1 MTKYK
6 SAWRLLPVL
15 LCLAVAAPFA
25 GRMAVWAGLRPEPTY
40 TCLEQQLTQAQI
52 ASRFEMPS
60 ADLDLLRTTRRLT
73 PTDICT
79 LTPKQV
85 WANLE
90 RAHRYTW
97 LERMFGP
104 EVDEEEEEGD
114 GDKPAQDYPREAAAW
129 RNLSLVDEN
138 GYIPPNALMSAKVQM
153 NAMIQAAQS
162 KPVGAVAGIS
172 TTSWTSLG
180 PGNIGGRIRAILI
193 HPTTTTTMWVG
204 SVTGGIWKST
214 DSGANW
220 SVVNDFMSNLSVTS
234 LVMNSQDTSI
244 LYASTGEGFVGAAS
258 GARGA
263 GIFKSTDGGTTWA
276 QLSGTANANF
286 YYVNRLAIAANGTTL
301 LAATATG
308 IWRSADSG
316 SSWTQVLAS
325 VDMADIDFAPSSSL
339 NAVAGQNS
347 GGLTRYSTDGGT
359 TWTSVATGASGRVEV
374 AYAAS
379 NTAVIYAS
387 VNINLGEVWKSTNSG
402 VSYTRMNTGSNY
414 FGSGVGQGWYD
425 NALWVSPTDPTAIIV
440 GGIDLWKSTNS
451 GTTLTQI
458 SYWGFGGSYGTNV
471 HADQHV
477 IVSHPNFAANS
488 TVFFGNDGGVFK
500 AADWTTV
507 TSAASG
513 HNWTI
518 LNTGLAITQFYSG
531 AYSPSGKVLGG
542 TQDNGSLV
550 YTPANGVNA
559 WADMFGGDGGWSAAD
574 SVDSNYLYGEYT
586 YLQIHRSTNGGG
598 GSILGSG
605 TRSASYI
612 YEGISDAT
620 SAGANFIAPFIIDPN
635 SNTTMYAGG
644 ARLWK
649 TTTLKATTPTWSS
662 IKAATVWGSFI
673 SAIAVAPGNSSVIW
687 VGHNDGDIYYSAD
700 AGANWTQK
708 DTTTPALPDRTVTR
722 LTIDPNNNAIVYATF
737 GGFSAD
743 NVYRSTNSGTT
754 WADITGTGTTGLPNI
769 PIRSLVIN
777 PSNSAKIYVG
787 GETGVFASEDSGAN
801 WSVSNDGPANVSV
814 DELFYG
820 GTTLYAATY
829 GRGIWVNTTAAAGAL
844 VIVESGTGTTVDKGG
859 TTDTYTVKLASAP
872 SGNVVV
878 TVGENS
884 QLSTSPKVLTFTT
897 ANYATAQT
905 VTVSAVNDNR
915 YEVSHTATLTHS
927 VSSSDTNYNGLSS
940 TALTVTITSPTPG
953 TGRVAMLESG
963 GTTLVGEGDATDT
976 YTLVLSEAP
985 TSTLLIR
992 VGDGLPDLAEHQ
1004 VLFTTKLTTTASN
1017 TATLEFDSS
1026 NFSVP
1031 QTVTVTAVNDSYG
1044 EGRHSAVITGL
1055 IISTSSA
1062 NYLSVQVPSFTAV
1075 IEDNDQTLVLTQS
1088 AGSTDVAEGGL
1099 TDSYT
1104 VNLSLQPTGTVVVYA
1119 GGGQASGSAEQLT
1132 FLPASL
1138 TFSNTNY
1145 AVPQVVTVTALD
1157 DSTVEGYHTG
1167 VITHSVWP
1175 SAGFNNLASVAST
1188 RITVNIDDND
1198 SNVAIVE
1205 TGTSTHT
1212 VRFAETLP
1220 SIALKYGIVLETLL
1234 KSNPGVSAELLKIGD
1249 VLQLP
1254 TNNTTRTVVREGGG
1268 ITDTYTVFLL
1278 TAPTGN
1284 VSVTLGDGMYA
1295 LQVTPSG
1302 TDPGYSHDVTFTT
1315 AGTTTATSTVTL
1327 TFTPANYSTPQ
1338 TVTVLALDDALKE
1351 GVEKVSITHH
1361 VRSVSNTGRTNVVI
1375 DSRYNE
1381 TVANRVIV
1389 TVLDNDVGIA
1399 TMGADFDGD
1408 GKTDYAI
1415 YRASSAQY
1423 FVRKSLDS
1431 SAEVLTWGDAAQADR
1446 PVPAD
1451 YDGDGK
1457 SDYAVY
1463 RPGTAQFLVRK
1474 SSSGIAEV
1482 VTWGIAGGGD
1492 RPAVAD
1498 FDGDGRVDYAIYRST
1513 TAQFIVKNSAD
1524 NSATDF
1530 TWGVAN
1536 GSDTP
1541 VVGDYDGDGKADYAV
1556 YRRPT
1561 AQWFIKQSSNGSV
1574 VVTAWGMARSADIPV
1589 PGDYDGDGKIDLAIF
1604 RPETAE
1610 FFVRQSS
1617 NVIVAVTRWGI
1628 AGGGDVP
1635 VPGDYD
1641 GDGKMDKA
1649 IFRPSTAA
1657 FIVQKSSTLTAIDPP
1672 ATWGV
1677 AGGFD
1682 YPLPVPDPNFD
1693 GTVYGF
1699 IGQ

>member
-1 MTKYK
+1 VPVVQAGLRDVPVTTAARVHGIVQVWAHPSDADRAVLAAAGITLLDYLPEM
-6 SAWRLLPVL
+6 AWLAAFPPEYLAGAALPAPASRLLRALLPLQANDKLEPALREHGLAAWALAPDGNARVSVQFFPDVTAVERARILARYGAQSLGGQLVSVLRSSLLLLLAEDAVQWIENGPPPVGAANSGARSATGVTTVQASDATLIGTGVKVGIWDGGAVYAHGDFGSRLTVVEAGTANSHATHVAGSIGGSGAGDANAKGMAPGATLYSYDFNGTVPSEMASAITTYGIALSNNSWGYSLADPPTAAQCAALRGVYNSETRSFDQLVRGEYSAGVAAISL
-15 LCLAVAAPFA
+15 LFAAGNDRANSWPLCQTTTAPYANYGTILGPGSTAKNTIVVGAVCDSSASLYASCINGSAAVVGGGADLMSTFSDWGPMLDGRIKPDVVAPGVEIWSTNVGGAYTNMQGTSMATPVTTGVATLLYQKWRALNSNVDPPPATIKALLIQTADDLSSSTLSFLKTGPDYASGYGRINAVAAVA
-25 GRMAVWAGLRPEPTY
+25 AISGSLV
-40 TCLEQQLTQAQI
+40 
-52 ASRFEMPS
+52 
-60 ADLDLLRTTRRLT
+60 TR
-73 PTDICT
+73 D
-79 LTPKQV
+79 QV
-85 WANLE
+85 AN
-90 RAHRYTW
+90 
-97 LERMFGP
+97 G
-104 EVDEEEEEGD
+104 
-114 GDKPAQDYPREAAAW
+114 AQDIFSFT
-129 RNLSLVDEN
+129 L
-138 GYIPPNALMSAKVQM
+138 
-153 NAMIQAAQS
+153 
-162 KPVGAVAGIS
+162 
-172 TTSWTSLG
+172 
-180 PGNIGGRIRAILI
+180 
-193 HPTTTTTMWVG
+193 
-204 SVTGGIWKST
+204 
-214 DSGANW
+214 
-220 SVVNDFMSNLSVTS
+220 
-234 LVMNSQDTSI
+234 
-244 LYASTGEGFVGAAS
+244 AS
-258 GARGA
+258 GAPA
-263 GIFKSTDGGTTWA
+263 LKITLVWDDPA
-276 QLSGTANANF
+276 ATANA
-286 YYVNRLAIAANGTTL
+286 ATTL
-301 LAATATG
+301 VNNLDLQLVGPDGTVYRPYVLNPASPSAAATTGIDSINNVEQVYVAAPGAGAWQAKVTGSSVPSGPQNYSLAGSVRLSISAATG
-308 IWRSADSG
+308 VVF
-316 SSWTQVLAS
+316 TE
-325 VDMADIDFAPSSSL
+325 
-339 NAVAGQNS
+339 S
-347 GGLTRYSTDGGT
+347 GGST
-359 TWTSVATGASGRVEV
+359 A
-374 AYAAS
+374 
-379 NTAVIYAS
+379 
-387 VNINLGEVWKSTNSG
+387 
-402 VSYTRMNTGSNY
+402 
-414 FGSGVGQGWYD
+414 
-425 NALWVSPTDPTAIIV
+425 
-440 GGIDLWKSTNS
+440 
-451 GTTLTQI
+451 
-458 SYWGFGGSYGTNV
+458 
-471 HADQHV
+471 
-477 IVSHPNFAANS
+477 
-488 TVFFGNDGGVFK
+488 
-500 AADWTTV
+500 
-507 TSAASG
+507 
-513 HNWTI
+513 
-518 LNTGLAITQFYSG
+518 
-531 AYSPSGKVLGG
+531 
-542 TQDNGSLV
+542 
-550 YTPANGVNA
+550 
-559 WADMFGGDGGWSAAD
+559 
-574 SVDSNYLYGEYT
+574 
-586 YLQIHRSTNGGG
+586 
-598 GSILGSG
+598 
-605 TRSASYI
+605 
-612 YEGISDAT
+612 
-620 SAGANFIAPFIIDPN
+620 
-635 SNTTMYAGG
+635 
-644 ARLWK
+644 
-649 TTTLKATTPTWSS
+649 
-662 IKAATVWGSFI
+662 
-673 SAIAVAPGNSSVIW
+673 
-687 VGHNDGDIYYSAD
+687 
-700 AGANWTQK
+700 
-708 DTTTPALPDRTVTR
+708 
-722 LTIDPNNNAIVYATF
+722 
-737 GGFSAD
+737 
-743 NVYRSTNSGTT
+743 
-754 WADITGTGTTGLPNI
+754 
-769 PIRSLVIN
+769 
-777 PSNSAKIYVG
+777 
-787 GETGVFASEDSGAN
+787 
-801 WSVSNDGPANVSV
+801 
-814 DELFYG
+814 
-820 GTTLYAATY
+820 
-829 GRGIWVNTTAAAGAL
+829 
-844 VIVESGTGTTVDKGG
+844 VDKGG
-859 TTDTYTVKLASAP
+859 TTDTYTVKLASEP

-940 TALTVTITSPTPG
+940 TALPVTITSPTPG
-953 TGRVAMLESG
+953 TGRVAILESG

-1031 QTVTVTAVNDSYG
+1031 QTVTVMAVNDSYG

-1119 GGGQASGSAEQLT
+1119 GGGQASGRAEQLT

-1167 VITHSVWP
+1167 VITHSVSP

-1220 SIALKYGIVLETLL
+1220 SIALQYGIVLETLL

-1295 LQVTPSG
+1295 LQITPSG

-1415 YRASSAQY
+1415 FRPGTAQY

-1556 YRRPT
+1556 YRRPS

-1672 ATWGV
+1672 TTWGV

-1682 YPLPVPDPNFD
+1682 YPLPVPDPNSD

>member
-6 SAWRLLPVL
+6 SALRLLPVL
-15 LCLAVAAPFA
+15 LCVAVAAPFA

-90 RAHRYTW
+90 VARRYTW

-104 EVDEEEEEGD
+104 QADEEEEEGED
-114 GDKPAQDYPREAAAW
+114 PAQDYPREAAAW

-162 KPVGAVAGIS
+162 KPKVGAVAGIS

-180 PGNIGGRIRAILI
+180 PGNIAGRMRAILI

-204 SVTGGIWKST
+204 SVSGGIWKST

-220 SVVNDFMSNLSVTS
+220 SVVNDFMSNLSITS

-244 LYASTGEGFVGAAS
+244 LYASTGEGFVPGAS

-301 LAATATG
+301 LAATSTG

-379 NTAVIYAS
+379 STAVIYAS

-402 VSYTRMNTGSNY
+402 VSYTRMSTGYNY
-414 FGSGVGQGWYD
+414 CGSDAGQCWYD

-451 GTTLTQI
+451 GTTLTKI
-458 SYWGFGGSYGTNV
+458 SDWQYGGPYGTNV

-477 IVSHPNFAANS
+477 IVSHPNFASNN
-488 TVFFGNDGGVFK
+488 TVFFGNDGGLFK

-518 LNTGLAITQFYSG
+518 LNTGLNITQFYSG
-531 AYSPSGKVLGG
+531 AYSPSGKVIGG

-550 YTPANGVNA
+550 YTPANGANA
-559 WADMFGGDGGWSAAD
+559 WADMFGGDGGFSAAD
-574 SVDSNYLYGEYT
+574 SVDSNYLYGEYV

-598 GSILGSG
+598 GQILGSG

-612 YEGISDAT
+612 YQGISDAT
-620 SAGANFIAPFIIDPN
+620 SAANFIAPFIIDPN

-662 IKAATVWGSFI
+662 IKAATVSGSFI

-687 VGHNDGDIYYSAD
+687 VGHNNGDIYYSAD

-708 DTTTPALPDRTVTR
+708 DTTTPALPNRYVTR

-743 NVYRSTNSGTT
+743 NVYRSTNSGST
-754 WADITGTGTTGLPNI
+754 WADITGTGTTGLPDI

-829 GRGIWVNTTAAAGAL
+829 GRGIWVNTTVAAAAL

-878 TVGENS
+878 SVGENS

-953 TGRVAMLESG
+953 TGRVAMLENG
-963 GTTLVGEGDATDT
+963 GTTRVGEGAATDT

-992 VGDGLPDLAEHQ
+992 VGDGLPDVAEHQ

-1026 NFSVP
+1026 NFFVP
-1031 QTVTVTAVNDSYG
+1031 QTVTVMAVNDSYG
-1044 EGRHSAVITGL
+1044 EGRHSAVITAL

-1062 NYLSVQVPSFTAV
+1062 NYHSVQVPSFTAE
-1075 IEDNDQTLVLTQS
+1075 IEDNDPTLLLTES
-1088 AGSTDVAEGGL
+1088 AASTDVVEGGF
-1099 TDSYT
+1099 TDTYS
-1104 VNLSLQPTGTVVVYA
+1104 VSLSTQPTNTVVVIP
-1119 GGGQASGSAEQLT
+1119 GGAS
-1132 FLPASL
+1132 PAQFTYSPSSV
-1138 TFSNTNY
+1138 TFSTTNY
-1145 AVPQVVTVTALD
+1145 DVPQVITVTAND
-1157 DSTVEGYHTG
+1157 DSTVEGYHTAL
-1167 VITHSVWP
+1167 ITHTIT
-1175 SAGFNNLASVAST
+1175 GYNNLPSPYIFTNREQAAPTS
-1188 RITVNIDDND
+1188 ITANINDND
-1198 SNVAIVE
+1198 GNVAIVE
-1205 TGTSTHT
+1205 SGTSTHT
-1212 VRFAETLP
+1212 VRSGETLP
-1220 SIALKYGIVLETLL
+1220 GIALQYGVVLETLL
-1234 KSNPGVSAELLKIGD
+1234 RSNPGVTAELLKTGD

-1254 TNNTTRTVVREGGG
+1254 INNTTRTVVREGGG

-1284 VSVTLGDGMYA
+1284 VSVTLGDGMNA

-1351 GVEKVSITHH
+1351 GVEKISITHH
-1361 VRSVSNTGRTNVVI
+1361 VRSVSNTGSSSVVI
-1375 DSRYNE
+1375 DSTYNAAS
-1381 TVANRVIV
+1381 ANRVIA

-1415 YRASSAQY
+1415 YRAGTAQY

-1431 SAEVLTWGDAAQADR
+1431 STEVVTWGDVAQADR

-1474 SSSGIAEV
+1474 SSTGIAEV

-1513 TAQFIVKNSAD
+1513 SAAFIVKNSA
-1524 NSATDF
+1524 NNTTAVVI
-1530 TWGVAN
+1530 WGVAN

-1561 AQWFIKQSSNGSV
+1561 AQWLIKQSSNGSV

-1589 PGDYDGDGKIDLAIF
+1589 PGDYDGDGKTDRAIF

-1610 FFVRQSS
+1610 FFVLQSA
-1617 NVIVAVTRWGI
+1617 NAGLAVTRWGI
-1628 AGGGDVP
+1628 AGGSDVP

-1649 IFRPSTAA
+1649 IFRPATAA
-1657 FIVQKSSTLTAIDPP
+1657 FIVQKSSTLTPVDPP
-1672 ATWGV
+1672 TTWGV